1 MKVFGGDHIRP
12 VASVEAAGRF
22 AILWSVPAPAGF
34 PGHRRPEAHEDRQ
47 PGEGAPA
54 PGGGGSHIR
63 RLFRPEGSEVQETER
78 QGTEP
83 ERRGFRLRRDAR
95 CTGSH

>member
-1 MKVFGGDHIRP
+1 MYFWGDHIRP
-12 VASVEAAGRF
+12 VASVEATGAF
-22 AILWSVPAPAGF
+22 CYFVDLFQLPQGF
-34 PGHRRPEAHEDRQ
+34 RVIGVLKLMRIGSL
-47 PGEGAPA
+47 GEGAPA

-63 RLFRPEGSEVQETER
+63 RLFRPEGSEAQETER